1 MKDEQLISNIWD
13 GLKKPELKLV
23 SDYEDIIKP
32 IETTNQGGFRDMSEY
47 TSKDYIDTQFRFY
60 EKSIDSRIDRIEKGF
75 QEIKEEIQ
83 EIKRDNK
90 NTKTTVVVTAV
101 TSTLAI
107 VGILLSMQGNSLS
120 YFTAGKAFKEEVKV
134 ETSQVLKE
142 FQDTLQSINKR
153 LEVIE
158 NRGNQ

>member
-1 MKDEQLISNIWD
+1 MNTELLSEDWEGEGGKLLHFPEKPHGIIDPNTMGNS
-13 GLKKPELKLV
+13 KKG
-23 SDYEDIIKP
+23 D
-32 IETTNQGGFRDMSEY
+32 RDMSEY

-120 YFTAGKAFKEEVKV
+120 YFTAGKAFKEDVKV

-158 NRGNQ
+158 NRGN